1 MQLLLRKALT
11 WDTGSKLVR
20 ELRDEVIVDAI
31 FHRSEHN
38 DRPRVVNCS
47 TAITRVMQT
56 IEIISAIHP
65 CQNQT
70 ISRDCSQSLMVQ
82 QVYAAELV
90 SRSFRLNTLF
100 QNKWPALVKSCLA
113 SEVMLDSLGRT

>member
-1 MQLLLRKALT
+1 MQQLLRKALT

-31 FHRSEHN
+31 FHWSENN

-47 TAITRVMQT
+47 TEITRVMQT

-65 CQNQT
+65 CRNKT
-70 ISRDCSQSLMVQ
+70 ISRDCSQSLTVQ
-82 QVYAAELV
+82 QVYAAELA
-90 SRSFRLNTLF
+90 SRSFRLNTSF
-100 QNKWPALVKSCLA
+100 QNKWPALVQSCWA
-113 SEVMLDSLGRT
+113 SEVMLDALGKT

>member
-56 IEIISAIHP
+56 IEIISASHP
-65 CQNQT
+65 CQNKT

-82 QVYAAELV
+82 RVYAAELV

-100 QNKWPALVKSCLA
+100 QNKWPTLVKSCLA
-113 SEVMLDSLGRT
+113 SEVMLEML

>member
-11 WDTGSKLVR
+11 WDTGTKLVR

-38 DRPRVVNCS
+38 DRPRVVHCS
-47 TAITRVMQT
+47 TAIIRVMQT

-65 CQNQT
+65 CQSKT
-70 ISRDCSQSLMVQ
+70 IIRDCSQSLIVQ

-113 SEVMLDSLGRT
+113 SEVMLDALGRA